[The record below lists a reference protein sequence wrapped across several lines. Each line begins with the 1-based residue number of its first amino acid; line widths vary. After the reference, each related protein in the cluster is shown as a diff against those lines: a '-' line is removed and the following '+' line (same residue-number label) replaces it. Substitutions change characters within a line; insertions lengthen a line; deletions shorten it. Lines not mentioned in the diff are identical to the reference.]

1 MSRLMNL
8 LLLLSLVLTAEGRT
22 ILFCPNGDADRTAE
36 VVRALRG
43 VGSGDRIVFEQG
55 IYHFHP
61 EAAEQLW
68 LYPSN
73 NTGGRKQVVF
83 ALRGLKNIVVDGRG
97 STFVFYGRTF
107 PFAFLHCQNVK
118 VKNLTVTTRYPWA
131 VNFDVKEKDDK
142 GFRVRLGRET
152 DYRIDS
158 RGNISFFLGGDSLQS
173 KAGRISLHAL
183 DGFCVNYLM
192 TPDAVG
198 NKDEFPAHFVGVR
211 ATDCGNHE
219 VRFSYYGD
227 THPKSGVL
235 PYRVGQPVVLNL
247 AEKRLSVA
255 LFFDSCE
262 GVEVSQKAVNRF
274 GGMAFVAQRCGDVSC
289 RRVRV
294 IPVGEEPVSVTADIF
309 QCINCYGRVNIV
321 ECQAGYSLDDA
332 VNVHGDYLVVTA
344 AHGHEL
350 QLRAMHLQQEN
361 FFPYRPGDRL
371 EFTEPHSRRV
381 VGRARVTELRAG
393 DGKDN
398 YRCTLTVDTLVDGIA
413 EGTLVE
419 NVTLCPDITLSG
431 NVFTHFPGIRLSGR
445 GRIIYEHNK
454 VSNSMSALEAYDLAE
469 YWYESGR
476 FSDILIQGNRF
487 DGCNAMGGSA
497 FLSFGVSGWGSD
509 APKIHGRVVLRR
521 NIFIGARQKYQVEG
535 VESFTDE
542 DASAT
547 GHR

>member
-1 MSRLMNL
+1 MRRLMNML
-8 LLLLSLVLTAEGRT
+8 FLLSLVLSAEGRT
-22 ILFCPNGDADRTAE
+22 IRFCPNGDTDRTAE
-36 VVRALRG
+36 VVHALRS
-43 VGSGDRIVFEQG
+43 VSSGDHVVFERG

-61 EAAEQLW
+61 ESAEQLW

-83 ALRGLKNIVVDGRG
+83 VFRDLKNIVVDGCG
-97 STFVFYGRTF
+97 STFVFYGRAF

-118 VKNLTVTTRYPWA
+118 VQNLTVTTRYPWA
-131 VNFDVKEKDDK
+131 VSFDVQEKDDK

-152 DYRIDS
+152 DYRIDP
-158 RGNISFFLGGDSLQS
+158 RCNVCFFLGGDSLDS
-173 KAGRISLHAL
+173 KAGRISMHAL
-183 DGFCVNYLM
+183 DGFLVNYLM

-198 NKDEFPAHFVGVR
+198 NKDEFPARFVGVR

-227 THPKSGVL
+227 AHPKSGEL

-255 LFFDSCE
+255 FFFDGCK
-262 GVEVSQKAVNRF
+262 GVKVRHLSVNRF
-274 GGMAFVAQRCGDVSC
+274 GGMAFVAQRSGDISY
-289 RRVRV
+289 RQVRV
-294 IPVGEEPVSVTADIF
+294 MPVKGEPVSVTADVF
-309 QCINCYGRVNIV
+309 QCINCYGRVTI
-321 ECQAGYSLDDA
+321 EQCQVGYSLDDA

-344 AHGHEL
+344 AYGHKL

-381 VGRARVTELRAG
+381 VGRARVTDLSAG
-393 DGKDN
+393 DSTDS

-413 EGTLVE
+413 RGTLVE
-419 NVTLCPDITLSG
+419 NLSLCPDITLSD

-445 GRIIYEHNK
+445 GRIRYEHNN
-454 VSNSMSALEAYDLAE
+454 VSHCMSALEAYDLAE

-476 FSDILIQGNRF
+476 CSDILIQDNHF
-487 DGCNAMGGSA
+487 EDCNAMGGTA

-509 APKIHGRVVLRR
+509 APKIHDRVVLRR
-521 NIFIGARQKYQVEG
+521 NIFIGARQKYLVEG
-535 VESFTDE
+535 VKSFTNE
-542 DASAT
+542 DVSAS
-547 GHR
+547 GH